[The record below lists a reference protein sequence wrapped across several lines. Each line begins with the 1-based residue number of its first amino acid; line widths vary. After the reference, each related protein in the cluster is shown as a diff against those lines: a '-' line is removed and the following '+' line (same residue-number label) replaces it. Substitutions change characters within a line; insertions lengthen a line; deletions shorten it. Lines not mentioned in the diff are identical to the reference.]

1 MPPITIRFDEE
12 IETKLRREAEA
23 ASVTLS
29 EFVRQ
34 LVVESLERR
43 PKRET
48 PYEAWERI
56 YTGRTS
62 GRSDLS
68 KNRKKII
75 KEMVDTKHRRRRRAV
90 DAGHTGQR

>member
-1 MPPITIRFDEE
+1 MPPITIRFDDE
-12 IETKLRREAEA
+12 IETKLRKEAKA

-43 PKRET
+43 PKGET

-56 YTGRTS
+56 FTGETT
-62 GRSDLS
+62 GQTKLS
-68 KNRKKII
+68 RDYKKII
-75 KEMVDTKHRRRRRAV
+75 REKVRAKHARRRRTADRTV
-90 DAGHTGQR
+90 